1 MKIINKTNL
10 DELVVKAV
18 DSNYQYTDKRYSVTS
33 ILTDYKEIILKRR
46 HHNEMIRDVK
56 DMAWL
61 MFGTAFH
68 EFLEKQEVEWVEVKE
83 SVFNVFKRFAKD
95 CKEEW
100 STNEANGELEPHY
113 YIKPKLKEEHLIY
126 KCQHS
131 DYTLTGYSDLYNLL
145 TNEVIDYK
153 TASVNKVLYGDW
165 DDYIKQL
172 KLYAMMLTSM
182 GFPCYKGRLIVFL
195 KDWSKTAYTRDPKS
209 YPSSPIYQIGWQ
221 FTHQDLYDERQWV
234 EDYFLKLADIENLA
248 DDELVICNDDVRKF
262 GRKPTFAVMKN
273 ENKRATKVFDTE
285 TEAFEYIR
293 YNQLDKGKDEYW
305 VKPRPAEDIRCQEY
319 CDSCHWCNHFIK
331 NFASVHLVN
340 NETGKVEMGF
350 KNTYEANEY
359 IETMS
364 DVKDYSNYKLVEIK
378 REKEEE

>member
-1 MKIINKTNL
+1 MKITNKTNI

-18 DSNYQYTDKRYSVTS
+18 DSNYQYTDKKYSVTS

-46 HHNEMIRDVK
+46 HHNDMVRDVK

-68 EFLEKQEVEWVEVKE
+68 EYLEKQEVEWVEVKE

-100 STNEANGELEPHY
+100 VTSDTNGELEPHY

-131 DYTLTGYSDLYNLL
+131 EYTLTGYSDLYNLL

-172 KLYAMMLTSM
+172 KLYAMMLNSM

-195 KDWSKTAYTRDPKS
+195 KDWSKTQYTRDPKN
-209 YPSSPIYQIGWQ
+209 YPSSPIYQIGWN
-221 FTHQDLYDERQWV
+221 FTHQDLIDEKQWV
-234 EDYFLKLADIENLA
+234 EDYFMKLADIENLA

-262 GRKPTFAVMKN
+262 GRKPT
-273 ENKRATKVFDTE
+273 
-285 TEAFEYIR
+285 
-293 YNQLDKGKDEYW
+293 
-305 VKPRPAEDIRCQEY
+305 
-319 CDSCHWCNHFIK
+319 
-331 NFASVHLVN
+331 
-340 NETGKVEMGF
+340 
-350 KNTYEANEY
+350 
-359 IETMS
+359 
-364 DVKDYSNYKLVEIK
+364 
-378 REKEEE
+378 